1 MLNFLR
7 DIFCIKMATIKPQKI
22 HSIHVLRGVA
32 IIMIVFSHCLG
43 VFKNSN
49 LIANSYLFSFLN
61 LFAFN
66 FTTFFVLIAGFLFQ
80 HLTYKYK
87 VREYYL
93 SKFKTV
99 VCPYISVSIF
109 CFFYFHYQSLSSLPF
124 FSFTEPSAFGS
135 IAKMMFTGTQLL
147 PLWFMPMIIMVFAI
161 SPLLYFWSQKSLI
174 VIGLIS
180 MFWVV
185 MFTKPD
191 YTKPLLNLLH
201 YGPVYLTGM
210 MIKQNYEKIIQL
222 VKDNLLLVIFFFG
235 LCFFIP
241 FAYRYLDHLCV
252 EKLYYDTLQKII
264 LFILSL
270 YFLDA
275 LNHKNDEGKTYKFFS
290 FMANVSFPIYFI
302 HEIIVIFLETQLV
315 NSPFGYIIKTDNG
328 QLASLGAISFL
339 ICTLAISIL
348 VAYIIKL
355 LFNDKAKYLIGG
367 NR

>member
-1 MLNFLR
+1 
-7 DIFCIKMATIKPQKI
+7 MAIVKPQKI

-43 VFKNSN
+43 VFKNSH

-80 HLTYKYK
+80 HLTYKYNVK
-87 VREYYL
+87 AYYL

-109 CFFYFHYQSLSSLPF
+109 CFLYFHYQYLSSLPI
-124 FSFTEPSAFGS
+124 FSLTEPSSSTS
-135 IAKMMFTGTQLL
+135 IIKMMLTGTQLL
-147 PLWFMPMIIMVFAI
+147 PLWFMPMIIIIFAI
-161 SPLLYFWSQKSLI
+161 SPLLYKWSKKSLI
-174 VIGLIS
+174 IVGLVS

-191 YTKPLLNLLH
+191 YTQPLLNLLH

-210 MIKQNYEKIIQL
+210 MIKQNYEKIMKL
-222 VKDNLLLVIFFFG
+222 VKENLVLVIFFFG

-241 FAYRYLDHLCV
+241 FAYRYVDHLCV

-264 LFILSL
+264 LFILAL
-270 YFLDA
+270 YFLDS
-275 LNHKNDEGKTYKFFS
+275 LNHKNNESKTFKFFS
-290 FMANVSFPIYFI
+290 FMANVSFPIYFV
-302 HEIIVIFLETQLV
+302 HEIIVILLEAQLL

-328 QLASLGAISFL
+328 ELASLGAISFL
-339 ICTLAISIL
+339 ICTLTISVL
-348 VAYIIKL
+348 VAYTIKL
-355 LFNDKAKYLIGG
+355 VFKDKAKYLIGG

>member
-1 MLNFLR
+1 
-7 DIFCIKMATIKPQKI
+7 MATIKPQKI

-87 VREYYL
+87 VKEYYL

-124 FSFTEPSAFGS
+124 YSFTEPSAFGS
-135 IAKMMFTGTQLL
+135 IAKMMLTGTQLL

-161 SPLLYFWSQKSLI
+161 SPLLYSWSQKSLI

-210 MIKQNYEKIIQL
+210 MIKQNYEKIMQL
-222 VKDNLLLVIFFFG
+222 VKNNLLLVIFFFG

-264 LFILSL
+264 LFILAL
-270 YFLDA
+270 YFLDD
-275 LNHKNDEGKTYKFFS
+275 LNHKNNEGKTYKFFS

-355 LFNDKAKYLIGG
+355 VFNDKAKYLIGG

>member
-1 MLNFLR
+1 
-7 DIFCIKMATIKPQKI
+7 MATIKPQKI

-87 VREYYL
+87 VKEYYL

-124 FSFTEPSAFGS
+124 YSFTEPSAFGS
-135 IAKMMFTGTQLL
+135 IAKMMLTGTQLL

-161 SPLLYFWSQKSLI
+161 SPLLYSWSQKSLI

-210 MIKQNYEKIIQL
+210 MIKQNYEKIMQL
-222 VKDNLLLVIFFFG
+222 VKNNLLLVIFFFG

-264 LFILSL
+264 LFILAL
-270 YFLDA
+270 YFLDG
-275 LNHKNDEGKTYKFFS
+275 LNHKNNEGKTYKFFS

-355 LFNDKAKYLIGG
+355 VFNDKAKYLIGG

>member
-1 MLNFLR
+1 
-7 DIFCIKMATIKPQKI
+7 
-22 HSIHVLRGVA
+22 
-32 IIMIVFSHCLG
+32 
-43 VFKNSN
+43 
-49 LIANSYLFSFLN
+49 
-61 LFAFN
+61 
-66 FTTFFVLIAGFLFQ
+66 
-80 HLTYKYK
+80 
-87 VREYYL
+87 
-93 SKFKTV
+93 
-99 VCPYISVSIF
+99 
-109 CFFYFHYQSLSSLPF
+109 
-124 FSFTEPSAFGS
+124 
-135 IAKMMFTGTQLL
+135 
-147 PLWFMPMIIMVFAI
+147 
-161 SPLLYFWSQKSLI
+161 
-174 VIGLIS
+174 

-210 MIKQNYEKIIQL
+210 MIKQNYEKIMQL
-222 VKDNLLLVIFFFG
+222 VKNNLLLVIFFFG

-264 LFILSL
+264 LFILAL
-270 YFLDA
+270 YFLDG
-275 LNHKNDEGKTYKFFS
+275 LNHKNNEGKTYKFFS

-355 LFNDKAKYLIGG
+355 VFNDKAKYLIGG

>member
-1 MLNFLR
+1 
-7 DIFCIKMATIKPQKI
+7 MATIKPQKI

-87 VREYYL
+87 VKEYYL

-124 FSFTEPSAFGS
+124 YSFAEPSAFGS
-135 IAKMMFTGTQLL
+135 IAKMMLTGTQLL

-161 SPLLYFWSQKSLI
+161 SPLLYSWSQKSLI

-222 VKDNLLLVIFFFG
+222 IKNNLLLVIFFFG

-264 LFILSL
+264 LFILAL
-270 YFLDA
+270 YFLDG

-355 LFNDKAKYLIGG
+355 VFNDKAKYLIGG